1 MECRR
6 RPHAKKKQ
14 VWTEGIMAKAVS
26 MCVYTYVLTNTHI
39 RCVPWF
45 VIITAKD
52 DILGLSD
59 QKCLY
64 LYGSY
69 SEMLRSCGCYSVCRK
84 RPSANRASPVA
95 ERHLQERSLEAATG
109 NTRAI
114 HNRAAKRVPAWGDI
128 FANLLRAQVCANWRQ
143 FHEIKLNL

>member
-69 SEMLRSCGCYSVCRK
+69 SEMLRSCGCYSIVVNVLLRTA
-84 RPSANRASPVA
+84 RR
-95 ERHLQERSLEAATG
+95 QSLNATFKSG
-109 NTRAI
+109 HWKLRLATRALFTTERRSEFRPEVTFSQTCLE
-114 HNRAAKRVPAWGDI
+114 HRSVQTEGN
-128 FANLLRAQVCANWRQ
+128 FM
-143 FHEIKLNL
+143 KLS